1 MNESSTKKNLRYYT
15 RIKAQLEATV
25 FTVETKADK
34 GITIAITNL
43 SRAGLMLSCNNATLN
58 TILPNTPTIIPKRP
72 LQITIEFAIPV
83 IATQPVI
90 IKTKCNVIYTR
101 RISHD
106 SFQIGIE
113 FESVENN
120 GYSYIDQYID
130 NQQQAS

>member
-15 RIKAQLEATV
+15 RIPAKLEATV
-25 FTVETKADK
+25 FKADAK
-34 GITIAITNL
+34 ADSGITMAISNL

-58 TILPNTPTIIPKRP
+58 EILPNTPSIIPRKP
-72 LQITIEFAIPV
+72 VQLTLEFAITV
-83 IATQPVI
+83 IATQSVM

-101 RISHD
+101 RLSRD
-106 SFQIGIE
+106 SFQVGIE

-130 NQQQAS
+130 SQQQAS